1 MAQGT
6 TTRAIKRNACAMS
19 KEDFNVNS
27 FSGDHISSREETIAL
42 SSTKDKHGY
51 RAQRATTP
59 LLIEREHISVHALC
73 RLLLKHRLRVE
84 MKPSTRS
91 GL

>member
-1 MAQGT
+1 MAESADAQGEHMGHG
-6 TTRAIKRNACAMS
+6 TRYYKSHRATS

-51 RAQRATTP
+51 RAQRAFA
-59 LLIEREHISVHALC
+59 V
-73 RLLLKHRLRVE
+73 VD
-84 MKPSTRS
+84 
-91 GL
+91 